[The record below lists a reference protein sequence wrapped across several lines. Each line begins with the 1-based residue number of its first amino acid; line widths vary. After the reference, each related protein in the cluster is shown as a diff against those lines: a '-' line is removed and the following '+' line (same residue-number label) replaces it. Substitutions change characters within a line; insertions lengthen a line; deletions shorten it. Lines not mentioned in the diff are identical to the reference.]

1 MEPEQQTFSHQL
13 ERELA
18 AVEQRDWELW
28 ILVLVTV
35 GILAGAFFLIIF
47 PAVFRNE
54 RTIYIRADVSPQLL
68 LGLLVLILM
77 FGIYLVRKHFEI
89 RSLRFKSMKNA
100 WNSEVSRVHLLID
113 PLTKVFN
120 RAALEEILSKEIKRA
135 QRKQATLTFM
145 YIDVNNFKEVNTRF
159 GHLSGDLV
167 LAEAGGIL
175 KQCTR
180 GSDFVIRLGGDEF
193 LVTLVDTTR
202 SGAEPVKN
210 RINQKVE
217 AWNRNS
223 PLPGF
228 TLSLSIGIQ
237 EYDGTQS
244 FDEVLAAADAKMYAE
259 KNARPGTDP
268 SPVQP

>member
-47 PAVFRNE
+47 PAVFRND

-89 RSLRFKSMKNA
+89 RSLRFRSIQDA

-113 PLTKVFN
+113 PLTQVFN
-120 RAALEEILSKEIKRA
+120 RAALEEILAKEIKRA

-145 YIDVNNFKEVNTRF
+145 YIDVNNFKEVNNRF

-193 LVTLVDTTR
+193 LVTLVDTAK

-210 RINQKVE
+210 RIIQKLE
-217 AWNRNS
+217 AWNRHS

-244 FDEVLAAADAKMYAE
+244 FDEVLAAADERMYAE
-259 KNARPGTDP
+259 KNARSGTDS
-268 SPVQP
+268 SPAQP

>member
-1 MEPEQQTFSHQL
+1 MEPELQTFPHQL

-18 AVEQRDWELW
+18 VIEKRDWELW

-47 PAVFRNE
+47 PAVFRDQ

-89 RSLRFKSMKNA
+89 RSLRFKSMNSA
-100 WNSEVSRVHLLID
+100 WNAEVSRVHLLID
-113 PLTKVFN
+113 PLTQVFN
-120 RAALEEILSKEIKRA
+120 RAALEQILAKEIKRT

-145 YIDVNNFKEVNTRF
+145 YIDVNNFKDVNDRF

-167 LAEAGGIL
+167 LAEVGGIL

-180 GSDFVIRLGGDEF
+180 GSDFLIRLGGDEF
-193 LVTLVDTTR
+193 LVTLVDTAG
-202 SGAEPVKN
+202 SGAEPVRN
-210 RINQKVE
+210 RINQTVE

-244 FDEVLAAADAKMYAE
+244 FDEVLTAADARMYAE
-259 KNARPGTDP
+259 KNARPGADP
-268 SPVQP
+268 HPA